1 MSFTTICLNMS
12 QISSLTL
19 GVSTNLYRMEKIR
32 GLCYN
37 FLKREYNFT
46 MKGRMKL
53 WVRKW

>member
-1 MSFTTICLNMS
+1 
-12 QISSLTL
+12 
-19 GVSTNLYRMEKIR
+19 MEKIR